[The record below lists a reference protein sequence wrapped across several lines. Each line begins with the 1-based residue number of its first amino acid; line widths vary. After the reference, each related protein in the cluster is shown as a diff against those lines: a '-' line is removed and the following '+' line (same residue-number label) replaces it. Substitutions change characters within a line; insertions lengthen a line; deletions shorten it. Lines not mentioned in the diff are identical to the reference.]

1 MTFDDK
7 IKVGIIGAAGWVLY
21 LVLVRYAGTS
31 PMAAIILSSVFICVL
46 ARIAAVWQRSPAQV
60 FLLCGIFPPGAG
72 LFWFSYYMVSG
83 QITLSLS
90 SGLDAV
96 KAAVAIV
103 LGIILA
109 MELPQRLFSGRR
121 SRTGRTIH

>member
-1 MTFDDK
+1 
-7 IKVGIIGAAGWVLY
+7 
-21 LVLVRYAGTS
+21 
-31 PMAAIILSSVFICVL
+31 
-46 ARIAAVWQRSPAQV
+46 
-60 FLLCGIFPPGAG
+60 
-72 LFWFSYYMVSG
+72 MVSG
-83 QITLSLS
+83 QIPLSLS

-121 SRTGRTIH
+121 SYVGQTVH